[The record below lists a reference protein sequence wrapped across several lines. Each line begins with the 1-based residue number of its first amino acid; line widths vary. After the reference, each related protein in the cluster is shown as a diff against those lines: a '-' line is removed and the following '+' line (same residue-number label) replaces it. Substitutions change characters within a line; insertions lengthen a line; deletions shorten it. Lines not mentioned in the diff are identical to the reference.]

1 MLEIIILAKY
11 FLNKCILNTNIMDP
25 DALNIR
31 ISQFNSNT
39 SQASYKKK
47 KKTDAVQLRKSKRA
61 DETFKKRNIIT
72 DDLKIENLDKS
83 AVFEL
88 IKSNNPEE
96 TALGLNLF
104 MKITATEASNDY
116 IDICLDYII
125 QLLLSGEDFIK
136 SQAIL
141 VIVSISSSNYSVLAS
156 NKIPLLIN
164 LIQDSSDFIKEH
176 IFLILGNLALDWEK
190 NANCMFEN
198 NLIEISL
205 KILENT
211 QNQKILKKMC
221 WCISCCYQYY
231 LPQQID
237 TIFSILSFALKE
249 NFKSIFP
256 EILLA
261 LAKIAKVTT
270 KLFITSGVY
279 IIIIKLLKIDLQ
291 SIQKSALRIIG
302 NLFNGD
308 DDDVNA
314 LIQRGVCKDLSRALE
329 SKNKDVRAIAMWA
342 VSNLCAGRSIE
353 EIITKGIFKQII
365 DLAITDCTL
374 VQKEAAWALIN
385 AASSSDNYILDKMIA
400 DGLLSALCYL
410 LSLVEPKIKNVLLKS
425 IFQIL

>member
-1 MLEIIILAKY
+1 
-11 FLNKCILNTNIMDP
+11 
-25 DALNIR
+25 
-31 ISQFNSNT
+31 
-39 SQASYKKK
+39 
-47 KKTDAVQLRKSKRA
+47 
-61 DETFKKRNIIT
+61 
-72 DDLKIENLDKS
+72 
-83 AVFEL
+83 
-88 IKSNNPEE
+88 
-96 TALGLNLF
+96 

-410 LSLVEPKIKNVLLKS
+410 LSLVEPKLKNVLLKS
-425 IFQIL
+425 ILQILERGNDIIPNPYAIVLENNGGQKSVESLIRYPNSKISKKAINILNTFF